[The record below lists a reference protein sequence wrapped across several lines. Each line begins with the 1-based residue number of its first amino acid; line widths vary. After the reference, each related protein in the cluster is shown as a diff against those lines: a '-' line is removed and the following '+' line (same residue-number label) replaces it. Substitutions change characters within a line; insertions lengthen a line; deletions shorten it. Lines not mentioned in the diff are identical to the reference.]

1 MIGSRQTAV
10 AYYEEHCFRQMR
22 PESIF
27 KGYVAVD
34 DHGEHLLS
42 DYLPELGKVN
52 ELSKILLNNGIREA
66 IVAIEPNEYH
76 RIAKL
81 LTCLYQSDI
90 VVKIFPGIGKKL
102 LSEYRLNAELGA
114 PFQDLNIEY
123 MPAWQKPI
131 KRLLDITVSLAVLI
145 LLSPIALLVSI
156 IIKATSKGP
165 VIFRQERI
173 GLHGKLFKIHK
184 FRSMYIDAEKNGPQL
199 SFEQDPRVT
208 PFGRFMRKVRLDEIP
223 QFYDVLI
230 GNMSI
235 VGPRP
240 ERQYYIDQIMQK
252 EPIYQL
258 LLKVKPGITGKGQV
272 CNGYTENL
280 EEMIARLY
288 YDLLYLERMSLAEDF
303 RILLQTIL
311 IVIRGRQ
318 K

>member
-1 MIGSRQTAV
+1 MIGSRQTAL
-10 AYYEEHCFRQMR
+10 AYYEDHCFRQKL
-22 PESIF
+22 PESLF

-34 DHGEHLLS
+34 ENGDHLLR
-42 DYLPELGKVN
+42 DYLPELGKVE
-52 ELSKILLNNGIREA
+52 ELSQILLNNGIGEA
-66 IVAIEPNEYH
+66 VLAIEPNEYH
-76 RIAKL
+76 RISKI

-90 VVKIFPGIGKKL
+90 VVKIAPKLGKKL
-102 LSEYRLNAELGA
+102 HSEVRLSAELGV
-114 PFQDLNIEY
+114 PLQDLNMEF

-131 KRLLDITVSLAVLI
+131 KRILDIKVSLAVLI

-165 VIFRQERI
+165 VIFRQERV
-173 GLHGKLFKIHK
+173 GFHGKLFKIHK
-184 FRSMYIDAEKNGPQL
+184 FRSMYIDAEKDGPQL

-223 QFYDVLI
+223 QFFDVLI
-230 GNMSI
+230 GNMSF

-240 ERQYYIDQIMQK
+240 ERKFYIDQIMQK

-280 EEMIARLY
+280 EEMIARLH

-303 RILLQTIL
+303 RIILQTIL
-311 IVIRGRQ
+311 IVIRGRE